1 MQVLVLDAQD
11 KQTLMSG
18 LEPRKVSCRA
28 MKGEQM
34 AHGPLPQPLK
44 SQKGFSKAFFNV
56 RQGRGVA
63 GCVIS
68 SFIILWLML
77 R

>member
-11 KQTLMSG
+11 KPTSMSG
-18 LEPRKVSCRA
+18 LEQRKVSCRA
-28 MKGEQM
+28 MKGEQV
-34 AHGPLPQPLK
+34 ARVPLPQPPK

-63 GCVIS
+63 GYVIS
-68 SFIILWLML
+68 SCIILWLML
-77 R
+77 W